1 MFSEYLN
8 RNNLSCVCG
17 KDHNNQTENSLMDKL
32 LNEDNI
38 KLNLP
43 VKISYSVLENVLQEK
58 LVGEQIGMEDSK
70 GTVKNYAEVLGA
82 NLGKSQE
89 SNFDLTLNL
98 KIKTLTSL
106 FKNREVTLM
115 VHIALGFDEL
125 EQVID
130 VKKYELEGQSKN
142 WLMDNSLETLANTLI
157 YNKIKNKMKLDLKP
171 HINEQLSTANQKL
184 ENEILAAP
192 GVFLSGNVNT
202 LRVAEIIPGDTLL
215 LILLEISA
223 YGFIDVKEIKL

>member
-1 MFSEYLN
+1 
-8 RNNLSCVCG
+8 
-17 KDHNNQTENSLMDKL
+17 MDKL
-32 LNEDNI
+32 FDDDNI
-38 KLNLP
+38 ILNLP
-43 VKISYSVLENVLQEK
+43 VKISYRVLEDVLQEK

-89 SNFDLTLNL
+89 PNFDLTLNL
-98 KIKTLTSL
+98 KLKTLTTL
-106 FKNREVTLM
+106 FKNKEVTLL
-115 VHIALGFDEL
+115 VHIRLGFDEV

-130 VKKYELEGQSKN
+130 VEEYELEGQSKS

-157 YNKIKNKMKLDLKP
+157 YKKIKNKMKLDLKP
-171 HINEQLSTANQKL
+171 HINEQLGKANQKL
-184 ENEILAAP
+184 GDEMEAAP

-202 LRVAEIIPGDTLL
+202 LKVAEIIPGDSLL

>member
-1 MFSEYLN
+1 MNELFE
-8 RNNLSCVCG
+8 
-17 KDHNNQTENSLMDKL
+17 
-32 LNEDNI
+32 EDNI

-43 VKISYSVLENVLQEK
+43 VKINYRVLEEVLQKK

-82 NLGKSQE
+82 SLGKSE
-89 SNFDLTLNL
+89 ATNFDLTLNL
-98 KIKTLTSL
+98 KLKTLTTI
-106 FKNREVTLM
+106 FKNKEVSLL
-115 VHIALGFDEL
+115 VHIALGFNEE

-130 VKKYELEGQSKN
+130 VKEYELEGQSKN
-142 WLMDNSLETLANTLI
+142 WLMDNSLETVANTLI

-171 HINEQLSTANQKL
+171 HINEQLTKANQKL
-184 ENEILAAP
+184 SDEMEAAP
-192 GVFLSGNVNT
+192 GVFLSGNVNV
-202 LRVAEIIPGDTLL
+202 LKVSEIIPGDSLL